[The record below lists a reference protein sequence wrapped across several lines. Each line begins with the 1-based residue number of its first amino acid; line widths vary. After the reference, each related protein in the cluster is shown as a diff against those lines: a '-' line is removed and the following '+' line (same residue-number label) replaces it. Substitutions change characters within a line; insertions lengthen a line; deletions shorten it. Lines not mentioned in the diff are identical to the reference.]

1 MEGTVEHVHFL
12 LENCEIA
19 TVRTVL
25 YVEDWVLVM
34 FYLLYNA
41 GVFDIEDSQ
50 NSRLKTS
57 CEKESLGVRREAK
70 AEVIWRITEFVSLF
84 KFFRVPKPNS

>member
-57 CEKESLGVRREAK
+57 CEKESLRVRREAK
-70 AEVIWRITEFVSLF
+70 AEVIRRITEFVSLF
-84 KFFRVPKPNS
+84 KFFRIPKPNS

>member
-19 TVRTVL
+19 TIRTVL
-25 YVEDWVLVM
+25 NVEDWVLVM

-70 AEVIWRITEFVSLF
+70 AEVIRRITEFVSLF
-84 KFFRVPKPNS
+84 KFFRVPQPNS